1 MAKRSK
7 SRRRSVPTKEAS
19 SVPHSARICNLV
31 PSRGTE
37 TDWHLTQA
45 VASGAITAAAAL
57 PASVDLRAA
66 WWAVGDQGNTGS
78 CVGWASAEGVA
89 RYHMVAAGKIAKNIQ
104 LSPRFTWMASKETDG
119 YVARPETFIEEAGTQ
134 LKAAM
139 DVLRKYGAATMA
151 QLPFNISTLM
161 YAGDEDTFFANIAQ
175 RKISSYFNLLKD
187 VNQWKTWLAS
197 HGPIMAGLS
206 VDHTWDNATATHG
219 NLDVFMPNTVRG
231 GHAVTIVG
239 YTSTGRII
247 IRNSWGTAWGDHGFG
262 YATPAYI
269 AGAFFNESYGATV

>member
-1 MAKRSK
+1 MAKKSK
-7 SRRRSVPTKEAS
+7 SRRVSTGTGSRI
-19 SVPHSARICNLV
+19 PHSARICNLV

-45 VASGAITAAAAL
+45 VASGAITAAPAL

-89 RYHMVAAGKIAKNIQ
+89 RYHMVAAGKIAKTEQ

-119 YVARPETFIEEAGTQ
+119 SAARPETFIEEAGTQ

-151 QLPFNISTLM
+151 QLPFNVSTLM
-161 YAGDEDTFFANIAQ
+161 YTGDEDTFYANIAL
-175 RKISSYFNLLKD
+175 RKVSAYFNLQKD
-187 VNQWKTWLAS
+187 INQWKTWLAS

-206 VDHTWDNATATHG
+206 VDQTWDNATATHG
-219 NLDVFMPNTVRG
+219 NLDAFKPNTVRG

-247 IRNSWGTAWGDHGFG
+247 IRNSWGTGWGDHGFA
-262 YATPAYI
+262 YALPAYI
-269 AGAFFNESYGATV
+269 AGAFFNESYGVTV

>member
-1 MAKRSK
+1 MAKRSG
-7 SRRRSVPTKEAS
+7 RRRVSPKAVE
-19 SVPHSARICNLV
+19 SVPHAARICNLV

-37 TDWHLTQA
+37 TDWGLASA
-45 VASGAITAAAAL
+45 VTSGAITAAASL
-57 PASVDLRAA
+57 PASVDLRAT
-66 WWAVGDQGNTGS
+66 WWTIGDQENTGS
-78 CVGWASAEGVA
+78 CVGWASADGVA
-89 RYHMVAAGKIAKNIQ
+89 RYHMVAAGKIAKNVL
-104 LSPRFTWMASKETDG
+104 LSPRFTWMASKETDTFT
-119 YVARPETFIEEAGTQ
+119 ARPETFIEEAGTT

-139 DVLRKYGAATMA
+139 DILRKYGAATMA
-151 QLPFNISTLM
+151 QLPFHISTLM
-161 YAGDEDTFFANIAQ
+161 YTGDENTFFASAAQ
-175 RKISSYFNLLKD
+175 RKISAYFNLHKD
-187 VNQWKTWLAS
+187 INQWKTWLAS

-262 YATPAYI
+262 YALPAYI
-269 AGAFFNESYGATV
+269 AGAFFNESYGVTV